1 MTWEIDVI
9 LLGSRGV
16 ISSVRGCIAGP
27 NLRVITRKI
36 CTPLGNLLIL
46 EIQKVRR
53 GDRIRRRRRR
63 GRHLS
68 KASLF
73 SPQKLFYL
81 VRNLRSIGKRSNFA
95 KDKEE
100 AVFSFPD
107 AR

>member
-53 GDRIRRRRRR
+53 GDRIRRRR
-63 GRHLS
+63 HLS

>member
-36 CTPLGNLLIL
+36 CTTLGNLLIL

-53 GDRIRRRRRR
+53 GDRIRRR
-63 GRHLS
+63 RHLS